1 MIQNSILNVQLSN
14 SQLNKLKSGIKNGTE
29 ATLKLSLNFAVDSYN
44 KNNLPYKLLLF
55 IAQASKLCKAF
66 ANNSSANTKLSKYQL
81 HKGNGTGDFRVDF

>member
-14 SQLNKLKSGIKNGTE
+14 SQLKIRNKNGTE

-55 IAQASKLCKAF
+55 IAQVSKLCKAF
-66 ANNSSANTKLSKYQL
+66 ANNSSANTKLSKYHL

>member
-14 SQLNKLKSGIKNGTE
+14 SQLKIRNKNGTE

-55 IAQASKLCKAF
+55 IAQVSKLCKAF

>member
-14 SQLNKLKSGIKNGTE
+14 SQLKIRNKNGTE

-44 KNNLPYKLLLF
+44 NNNLPYKLLLF
-55 IAQASKLCKAF
+55 IAQVSKLCKAF